1 MTSIKIWRAIC
12 YHCRTWIQYLDFS
25 YDEKSR
31 LYFKTAYIKLFDQ
44 LKYKHIGT
52 VQWDLY
58 ELSRD
63 TQCGIPKSHF
73 MHDS

>member
-1 MTSIKIWRAIC
+1 MQFVTIVEPEFNILISAMMKNPDYILKQ
-12 YHCRTWIQYLDFS
+12 H
-25 YDEKSR
+25 
-31 LYFKTAYIKLFDQ
+31 IKLFDQ

-63 TQCGIPKSHF
+63 TQCGIPISHF